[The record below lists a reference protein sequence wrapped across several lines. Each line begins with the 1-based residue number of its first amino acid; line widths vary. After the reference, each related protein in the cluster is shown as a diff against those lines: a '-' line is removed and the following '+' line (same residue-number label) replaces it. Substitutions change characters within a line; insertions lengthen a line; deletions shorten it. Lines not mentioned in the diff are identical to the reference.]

1 MSKPKIESLSEIDI
15 KQLEELSQIRRYYL
29 RTKIILFSNLGFE
42 PKEVA
47 VLLNC
52 NIWTVWKRRSN
63 WKKSKFAGLNI
74 EFDEKAATPDVLQ
87 WQNRILEVVN
97 TPPRE
102 LKQPFATWSIAR
114 LWYFMRQEGCPFGH
128 NRVREIMKLGG
139 LRFRSTKLRP
149 FAVHPDYALR
159 KAKVFKAYLDMD
171 EDHLVLVLDQKIF
184 LSDVGVKGR
193 QWSTSI
199 PSIPSYQWHNGKAIM
214 LGVYDV
220 KRDKI
225 YHAWMSDLKGQS
237 IRDAFRAIFRLL
249 PTHKRC
255 TIIMDN
261 YQGNRA
267 KIFQKDLKR
276 KGIKV
281 CWLPAWSPHLSL
293 IESKFSLVKAEAI
306 ISIIISSVRAL
317 KMHVTRWIK
326 YYNGIRKN
334 LYPKPKY
341 ALG

>member
-1 MSKPKIESLSEIDI
+1 MTKSSIEPLTEMDI
-15 KQLEELSQIRRYYL
+15 RQLEELSQIKLYYL
-29 RTKIILFSNLGFE
+29 RCKIILFHNLGFE
-42 PKEVA
+42 PKEIA
-47 VLLNC
+47 VLLHC
-52 NIWTVWKRRSN
+52 HICTVWKRLN
-63 WKKSKFAGLNI
+63 GWKKSRFQSLNI
-74 EFDEKAATPDVLQ
+74 DFDGDTATPDVLH
-87 WQNRILEVVN
+87 WQHRIIEVVN

-102 LKQPFATWSIAR
+102 LKQPFATWSVKR
-114 LWYFMRQEGCPFGH
+114 LWNFIREEGCPFGH
-128 NRVREIMKLGG
+128 NRIREIMKLGG
-139 LRFRSTKLRP
+139 LRYRSTKLRP
-149 FAVHPDYALR
+149 YAVHPDYALR
-159 KAKVFKAYLDMD
+159 KAKVVEAYLDTD

-193 QWSTSI
+193 QWSTST

-225 YHAWMSDLKGQS
+225 HHAWLPNLRGKS
-237 IRDAFRAIFRLL
+237 IRNAFGAIFRLL

-267 KIFQKDLKR
+267 KVFQKSLKR

-306 ISIIISSVRAL
+306 ISMIISSVRAL

-326 YYNGIRKN
+326 YYNGARKA